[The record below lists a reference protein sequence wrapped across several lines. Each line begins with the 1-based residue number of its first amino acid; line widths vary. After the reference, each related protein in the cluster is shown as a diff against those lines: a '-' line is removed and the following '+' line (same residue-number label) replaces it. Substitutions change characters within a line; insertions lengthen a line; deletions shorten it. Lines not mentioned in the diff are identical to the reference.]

1 MVSTVVATG
10 LGHSTAFT
18 CHETLFTMKFF
29 INNCR
34 DRLMS
39 DLCTPLTQWGCIYW
53 CPTLHLSKVLEMVR
67 LVLCVVFQCLQQLS
81 YSDLICKDNREFP
94 SLVQTAPLLIHVA
107 AVPCLYGNR
116 TWSSSRFLRRDA
128 TLVNKLKPSFWFCIL
143 RFRNVKFT
151 ISIKLTNKDLRRYFR
166 MQNGRS
172 FT

>member
-1 MVSTVVATG
+1 MKCQGIDCMVSTVVATG

-116 TWSSSRFLRRDA
+116 TLTTTGSFLCPLIRRSA
-128 TLVNKLKPSFWFCIL
+128 CE
-143 RFRNVKFT
+143 
-151 ISIKLTNKDLRRYFR
+151 
-166 MQNGRS
+166 
-172 FT
+172 